1 MVSAN
6 PVSVISKDEVLGES
20 EIQGFLDGDIS
31 VTFIVLEV
39 FPGDVVICS
48 LSEDKA
54 EMSVT
59 DRVRTS
65 VFPRPV
71 ED

>member
-20 EIQGFLDGDIS
+20 EIQGFSDGDIS
-31 VTFIVLEV
+31 VTFMVLEV

-59 DRVRTS
+59 DRVGTS